1 MPGLSKTPAVLAARL
16 VFAAASLVVAYGVFA
31 PSGSGP
37 SLMPWDKA
45 EHFTAFFGLTFLGLF
60 AFPRLPPWWLALL
73 MSITGASIEIIQ
85 ALPFVHRDCDVVDWV
100 ADSLGVAAALAP
112 LAALRWRQW
121 LRN

>member
-1 MPGLSKTPAVLAARL
+1 
-16 VFAAASLVVAYGVFA
+16 
-31 PSGSGP
+31 
-37 SLMPWDKA
+37 
-45 EHFTAFFGLTFLGLF
+45 
-60 AFPRLPPWWLALL
+60 